1 MGRSKR
7 KPNPG
12 QQKARPPVPQT
23 MALEKANK
31 GGGQDA
37 TQEKGMNA
45 NQKAGIAGV
54 LDNFG
59 VLAISSGVVI
69 TFGFGKESLPSWLL
83 FVLLA
88 FGAICFFGAYW
99 LRK

>member
-1 MGRSKR
+1 
-7 KPNPG
+7 
-12 QQKARPPVPQT
+12 
-23 MALEKANK
+23 
-31 GGGQDA
+31 
-37 TQEKGMNA
+37 MNA
-45 NQKAGIAGV
+45 SQKAGIAGV

-59 VLAISSGVVI
+59 VLAISSGIVI
-69 TFGFGKESLPSWLL
+69 TFGFGKESLPPWLL